1 VASERLLLTTHGFI
15 IKLVKII
22 DDLLTAAHSAS
33 HDYPVQEVLIG
44 LHWTAVQS
52 LYLGLAATQ
61 ADESCCFVEDI
72 RGAGYLHEK
81 SAYELAEYM
90 RSSRPLEASV
100 GMAALNSFL
109 PVDEQNTVEL
119 NARDLL
125 IQKSQGRKVAL
136 VGHFQF
142 TEEIRRAAAQL
153 WVLELNP
160 TPGDLP
166 AVDAP
171 QYLPQ
176 VDVIG
181 ITATTLLN
189 GTFEDLARLFPDQA
203 LIVMLG
209 PSTPLSTVLFD
220 YGVDVLAGARV
231 NEPGV
236 ILRHIAQSS
245 PLHRPKGLQRL
256 TLARDHLLAE
266 N

>member
-1 VASERLLLTTHGFI
+1 M
-15 IKLVKII
+15 KII
-22 DDLLTAAHSAS
+22 DDLLNAAHLAC

-52 LYLGLAATQ
+52 RFLGLAATQ
-61 ADESCCFVEDI
+61 ADESCCFAEDI

-81 SAYELAEYM
+81 SAYELAEYL

-109 PVDEQNTVEL
+109 PVDEQSAVEL

-125 IQKSQGRKVAL
+125 IQKSRSRRVAL

-142 TEEIRRAAAQL
+142 TEEIRRTAAQL
-153 WVLELNP
+153 WVLELDP

-166 AVDAP
+166 ATDAS

-176 VDVIG
+176 ADVVG

-189 GTFEDLARLFPDQA
+189 GTFEDLARLIPDET
-203 LIVMLG
+203 LVVMLG
-209 PSTPLSTVLFD
+209 PTTPLSEVLFD

-231 NEPGV
+231 SDPDH
-236 ILRHIAQSS
+236 ILRLICQSS
-245 PLHRPKGLQRL
+245 PLHRPAGLQRI
-256 TLARDHLLAE
+256 TLVRERSLRS
-266 N
+266 NP